1 MFADTFTLDEQT
13 FANMTPSTKVYQIKK
28 LPVVENHASRII
40 SPRKISPKRKFAPL
54 KWCSYFN

>member
-54 KWCSYFN
+54 